1 MPRKPP
7 PDQWPQA
14 PTWELDM
21 QQAAHVDDGN
31 AELLDER
38 EEPRDPFKDLLTAGL
53 VGVGVGL
60 GVYLLNQLGVKV
72 LIDGQAAPATPK
84 AAPTP
89 APPRRRG
96 APRRRAA
103 RARAAAPKQPRP
115 TPTPAP
121 PPPPPRRP
129 SAFEDDQA
137 AADLLGVRLEATEA
151 EINDAYRRIVRE
163 KLAAGGFGDQGGDPV
178 ETQLIN
184 AAKQR
189 MKDRARR
196 RATGEWMP

>member
-1 MPRKPP
+1 MEESMRKPP
-7 PDQWPQA
+7 PPQEWPQA

-21 QQAAHVDDGN
+21 QAAQVDDGN
-31 AELLDER
+31 AELLDQA
-38 EEPRDPFKDLLTAGL
+38 EPERDPFKDLLTAGL

-72 LIDGQAAPATPK
+72 LIDGQPAPAAPAT
-84 AAPTP
+84 
-89 APPRRRG
+89 PPRRRG

-103 RARAAAPKQPRP
+103 RARAATPKQPRP
-115 TPTPAP
+115 TPPPAAPP

-129 SAFEDDQA
+129 SPFEDDQA
-137 AADLLGVRLEATEA
+137 AAELLGVRLDATEA

-196 RATGEWMP
+196 RAAGEWMP

>member
-1 MPRKPP
+1 MRKPP
-7 PDQWPQA
+7 PPPEWPQA

-21 QQAAHVDDGN
+21 QAAHVDDGN

-89 APPRRRG
+89 APRRRG

-103 RARAAAPKQPRP
+103 RARVAAPKQPRP
-115 TPTPAP
+115 APPP

-137 AADLLGVRLEATEA
+137 AADLLGVRLDASEA

-196 RATGEWMP
+196 RAAGEWMP